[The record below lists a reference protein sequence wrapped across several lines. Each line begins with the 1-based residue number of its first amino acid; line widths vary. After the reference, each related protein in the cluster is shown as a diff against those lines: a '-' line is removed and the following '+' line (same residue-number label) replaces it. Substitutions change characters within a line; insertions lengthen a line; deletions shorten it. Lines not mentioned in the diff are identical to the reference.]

1 MYCLFEYANKSNYSL
16 QINPASYVNPDHLQ
30 YFKFIGRFIAMAL
43 YHGRFIYSGFTMPF
57 YKRMLNKKLIMKD
70 IESIDPEFY
79 KSLVWIKENNID
91 ECGLELYYSVDFEI
105 LGQVI
110 HHELKEG
117 GDQIRVV
124 EENKEEYTRLI
135 YYYFIII

>member
-1 MYCLFEYANKSNYSL
+1 
-16 QINPASYVNPDHLQ
+16 
-30 YFKFIGRFIAMAL
+30 
-43 YHGRFIYSGFTMPF
+43 MPF
-57 YKRMLNKKLIMKD
+57 YKRMLNKKLVMKD

-117 GDQIRVV
+117 GDKVRVG
-124 EENKEEYTRLI
+124 EENKEEYIRYALSNKQLVSKNTETYI
-135 YYYFIII
+135 SFIHLR

>member
-1 MYCLFEYANKSNYSL
+1 MHIHKLILFF
-16 QINPASYVNPDHLQ
+16 Q
-30 YFKFIGRFIAMAL
+30 AL

-57 YKRMLNKKLIMKD
+57 YKRMLNKKLVMKD

-117 GDQIRVV
+117 GDKVRVI
-124 EENKEEYTRLI
+124 EDNKEEYIRYISFRKYI
-135 YYYFIII
+135 YIYIYVHISYPYKT

>member
-1 MYCLFEYANKSNYSL
+1 MSIVSPSL
-16 QINPASYVNPDHLQ
+16 IFSQ
-30 YFKFIGRFIAMAL
+30 AL

-57 YKRMLNKKLIMKD
+57 YKRMLNKKLVMKD

-110 HHELKEG
+110 HHELKDG
-117 GDQIRVV
+117 GDKVRVG
-124 EENKEEYTRLI
+124 EDNKEEYIRYLYLSNFGLPKKEAI
-135 YYYFIII
+135 NIKIFL

>member
-1 MYCLFEYANKSNYSL
+1 
-16 QINPASYVNPDHLQ
+16 
-30 YFKFIGRFIAMAL
+30 
-43 YHGRFIYSGFTMPF
+43 
-57 YKRMLNKKLIMKD
+57 MKD

-117 GDQIRVV
+117 GDKVRVG
-124 EENKEEYTRLI
+124 EDNKEEYIRYI
-135 YYYFIII
+135 YLFVTEMIVRIKRKKITYVYVCEYLPKDKFSLVNIQQVDDRMENDKGYRGTNKSIFRRFQFSRAT

>member
-1 MYCLFEYANKSNYSL
+1 
-16 QINPASYVNPDHLQ
+16 
-30 YFKFIGRFIAMAL
+30 
-43 YHGRFIYSGFTMPF
+43 MPF
-57 YKRMLNKKLIMKD
+57 YKRMLNKKLVMKD

-117 GDQIRVV
+117 GDKVRVG
-124 EENKEEYTRLI
+124 EDNKEEYIR
-135 YYYFIII
+135 YRFIIDDCNLENCKKKENYMCICARTFARNYKFLFLKHSTD

>member
-1 MYCLFEYANKSNYSL
+1 
-16 QINPASYVNPDHLQ
+16 
-30 YFKFIGRFIAMAL
+30 
-43 YHGRFIYSGFTMPF
+43 MPF

-70 IESIDPEFY
+70 IESIDLEFY

-91 ECGLELYYSVDFEI
+91 ECNLDLYYSVDFEI

-117 GDQIRVV
+117 GDKIRVT
-124 EENKEEYTRLI
+124 EENKEDYIRYVLSYSCI
-135 YYYFIII
+135 FHVH

>member
-1 MYCLFEYANKSNYSL
+1 
-16 QINPASYVNPDHLQ
+16 
-30 YFKFIGRFIAMAL
+30 
-43 YHGRFIYSGFTMPF
+43 MPF

-117 GDQIRVV
+117 GDKIRVI
-124 EENKEEYTRLI
+124 EENKEEYIR
-135 YYYFIII
+135 YNKH

>member
-1 MYCLFEYANKSNYSL
+1 
-16 QINPASYVNPDHLQ
+16 
-30 YFKFIGRFIAMAL
+30 
-43 YHGRFIYSGFTMPF
+43 
-57 YKRMLNKKLIMKD
+57 MKD

-117 GDQIRVV
+117 GDKIRVV
-124 EENKEEYTRLI
+124 EENKEEYIRQAGTNTF
-135 YYYFIII
+135 YYFSQYYTIGNS